1 MFNEH
6 VTAKLSAYCN
16 GELPK
21 EDSQMVAEH
30 LLSCQNCRREYDEIK
45 LGVQLANRL
54 PQLVAPDSLWSE
66 IENLLDAQTQQ
77 TPDVKPLRPISR
89 QPFAFNFG
97 WRRLAFA
104 TAILFLIAGIS
115 TVIYKAYFSKPKE
128 SVVAVDPTKPPVEKL
143 PDENAPPRGP
153 QENAPPRIA
162 QPAQGVATGKKKEGG
177 NKETHKLPNSTEP
190 TSPATWEV
198 ARLAGTPKIG
208 ESPMADKGKIAVGE
222 WLETDNT
229 SRAKITVGEIG
240 QVEVAPNTRIKLVEA
255 RQNEH
260 RLQLAVGQM
269 HAKIYAPPRIFFVN
283 TPTAQAVDLGCEY
296 TLEVDDDGTSILRVK
311 SGWVAFVRDGRESLV
326 PEGARAITRRGFAPG
341 TPFFEDASA
350 KFKQALER
358 FDFEK
363 GGKRELDVLIKEATA
378 RDTLT
383 LWHLLSRVNRSER
396 YRLYNRILGYV
407 PLPDIVT
414 REGVLRLDKEMLR
427 LWKLDL
433 EVEWYA
439 QPKKE

>member
-1 MFNEH
+1 MLKKH
-6 VTAKLSAYCN
+6 VTAKLSAYGN
-16 GELPK
+16 GELSI
-21 EDSQMVAEH
+21 EASQVVAEH
-30 LLSCQNCRREYDEIK
+30 LLSCQKCRKEYDEIK

-54 PQLVAPDSLWSE
+54 PQLSAPDSLWSE
-66 IENLLDAQTQQ
+66 IENLLDAQAEQ
-77 TPDVKPLRPISR
+77 RPSAKLFPQISR
-89 QPFAFNFG
+89 PRFAFTFG
-97 WRRLAFA
+97 WQKLAFA
-104 TAILFLIAGIS
+104 CAILVLLIGTG
-115 TVIYKAYFSKPKE
+115 TVIYKVYFFNPGE
-128 SVVAVDPTKPPVEKL
+128 IQDAANLPTVPGLPPIEPIVIPPVPPGKNISKGTSEEKNKSDKT
-143 PDENAPPRGP
+143 PENNHAPSHP
-153 QENAPPRIA
+153 
-162 QPAQGVATGKKKEGG
+162 
-177 NKETHKLPNSTEP
+177 STNEP
-190 TSPATWEV
+190 LNTTTWEV
-198 ARLAGTPKIG
+198 ARLAGTPTIG
-208 ESPMADKGKIAVGE
+208 EARMADRGKIAVGQ
-222 WLETDNT
+222 WLETDNA

-260 RLQLAVGQM
+260 RLQLAIGEM
-269 HAKIYAPPRIFFVN
+269 HAKISAPPRIFFVD

-326 PEGARAITRRGFAPG
+326 PEGARAVTRRGFAPG
-341 TPFFEDASA
+341 TPFFEDASQ

-363 GGKRELDVLIKEATA
+363 GGNSELEVLIKEATV

-396 YRLYNRILGYV
+396 IRLYNRIVGFV

-414 REGVLRLDKEMLR
+414 REGILRLDKEMLR
-427 LWKLDL
+427 FWKLDL